1 MRVLVISHMYPS
13 TFNEAA
19 GIFVHDQVKE
29 LIRQGCEVKVVSP
42 VPWAP
47 FPLNALSDKW
57 KSYSSIPHQI
67 EWEGVEV
74 YYPRYIAFPRDAFF
88 ASSGRRIYLM
98 FKSLASEVH
107 KHFRFDLIHAHVALP
122 DGSAAVL
129 LGEKLQKPVVVT
141 IHGQDLYRTIHKS
154 TTCKAAISSVFEK
167 AAAVITVSNVLKGL
181 ADKNL
186 GFDSKTRVISN
197 GVALDKV
204 RSEGAGAERVQGKTI
219 LSASYLIPRKGIEF
233 NLRAVSRLA
242 VKHPDIRYRVIGG
255 GPETDRLKKLAS
267 ELGLSGRVEF
277 LGHLSNA
284 DVMKHMAEADIF
296 SLPSWDEAFGVVYVE
311 AMAHGRPVIG
321 CKGEGIEDVV
331 EHGKTGL
338 LVIPRDVSSLADA
351 MDFLLDNP
359 DKARAMGEQGKE
371 LVLSN
376 FTWEKNAGQII
387 ELYEQVIS
395 TFKGAP
401 SQL

>member
-1 MRVLVISHMYPS
+1 MYPS

-42 VPWAP
+42 VPWVP
-47 FPLNALSDKW
+47 SPLNLLSDKW
-57 KSYSSIPHQI
+57 KLYSSIPHRA
-67 EWEGVEV
+67 EWEGVDV

-88 ASSGRRIYLM
+88 ASSGRRVYLM
-98 FKSLASEVH
+98 FKNLANELQ
-107 KHFRFDLIHAHVALP
+107 KHFHFDLIHAHVALP

-129 LGEKLQKPVVVT
+129 LGEELQKPVVVT

-154 TTCKAAISSVFEK
+154 TKCKAAISSVFKK
-167 AAAVITVSNVLKGL
+167 AAAVIMVSSVLKDL

-204 RSEGAGAERVQGKTI
+204 RSEYEGAERVQGKTI

-242 VKHPDIRYRVIGG
+242 VKYPEIRYKIIGG

-267 ELGLSGRVEF
+267 ELDLAGRVEF
-277 LGHLSNA
+277 LGHLSNVE
-284 DVMKHMAEADIF
+284 VMKHVAETDVF
-296 SLPSWDEAFGVVYVE
+296 SLPSWNEAFGVVYIE
-311 AMAHGRPVIG
+311 AMAHGKPVIG
-321 CKGEGIEDVV
+321 CKGEGVEDVV

-338 LVIPRDVSSLADA
+338 LVKPRDVSSLAEA
-351 MDFLLDNP
+351 MDYLLSNP
-359 DKARAMGEQGKE
+359 GKAKAMGERGKE

-395 TFKGAP
+395 SFKRGP